1 MNSVRSQYHV
11 RMGILKDL
19 QPYGNNFALWAAGR
33 PGQCILHYVWVL
45 RSNCVRAGTFFLHH
59 VPTYIRLSMKW
70 KASKYLIGVLGSN
83 PHYLSVMLQV
93 SIGGRN
99 WPSDFNHF
107 PKLNFLKVTSNKEEI
122 CTADDPGFTSGKVVV
137 RSTFGLDPRPTDVV
151 NARHRAILVISTFTG
166 HPKYGRV
173 ESESTESPLSF
184 TLGLPVG
191 WQSYWR

>member
-59 VPTYIRLSMKW
+59 VPTYIRLSVKW

-107 PKLNFLKVTSNKEEI
+107 PKLNFLKVTSKQRGNLHRGWSPCETHRKRRASHWIYPWE
-122 CTADDPGFTSGKVVV
+122 SGRSINV
-137 RSTFGLDPRPTDVV
+137 RPRPQT
-151 NARHRAILVISTFTG
+151 HRCG
-166 HPKYGRV
+166 
-173 ESESTESPLSF
+173 
-184 TLGLPVG
+184 
-191 WQSYWR
+191 